1 MKRDGAKISVW
12 QENIP
17 DYQPVNNWNKD
28 EVFDVLIVGG
38 GITGLTTALLLQSQG
53 KKCIL
58 AEARNI
64 GFGTSGGTTA
74 HLNTVV
80 EASYRQVEKDFGEA
94 DSKLFASATRE
105 AIDLVEGLVTKYG
118 IDCDFS
124 YQPGY
129 VIAENDEQAKDLDEI
144 SDAATRAGVM
154 VSCTDQVPLPVPFI
168 KACRFDMQ
176 AQFHPTKY
184 LDGLAKAYE
193 QEGGILLQ
201 QCIAGNTKHDEFYT
215 ADTSLG
221 EIKAHKIVYATHIP
235 PGINILHFRCAPY
248 RSYACAFTLK
258 SGEYPAGLIY
268 DMRDPYNYYRSQTID
283 GKQYVV
289 SGGFDHKKGH
299 EKKTDQ
305 VFREREA

>member
-154 VSCTDQVPLPVPFI
+154 VS
-168 KACRFDMQ
+168 
-176 AQFHPTKY
+176 
-184 LDGLAKAYE
+184 
-193 QEGGILLQ
+193 
-201 QCIAGNTKHDEFYT
+201 
-215 ADTSLG
+215 
-221 EIKAHKIVYATHIP
+221 
-235 PGINILHFRCAPY
+235 
-248 RSYACAFTLK
+248 
-258 SGEYPAGLIY
+258 
-268 DMRDPYNYYRSQTID
+268 
-283 GKQYVV
+283 
-289 SGGFDHKKGH
+289 
-299 EKKTDQ
+299 
-305 VFREREA
+305 